1 MNENSNT
8 FYGKYRGVVTDNQ
21 DPSRIGRIR
30 ARVPD
35 VYGDLESGWALPAAP
50 FGGNG
55 MGFFAVPAKGAGVWM
70 EFECG
75 DPDYP
80 IWSGCWWGAASEMPT
95 VLFTPSPPAGTDPK
109 MLIKT
114 KGGHSILLDDSP
126 GGAGITL
133 ETSDG
138 QKIVINSHGIEITNG
153 QGASITLT
161 DKKVSINGNALE
173 VE

>member
-1 MNENSNT
+1 MNRNGNP

-21 DPSRIGRIR
+21 DPSQMGRIR
-30 ARVPD
+30 ANVPD
-35 VYGDLESGWALPAAP
+35 VYGDLESGWAMPAAP

-55 MGFFAVPAKGAGVWM
+55 LGFFAVPAEGAGVWM

-80 IWSGCWWGAASEMPT
+80 IWSGCWWGSASEMPS
-95 VLFTPSPPAGTDPK
+95 VLASGADTK
-109 MLIKT
+109 VLIKT
-114 KGGHSILLDDSP
+114 KGGHSILFDDTS

-133 ETSDG
+133 ETSGG
-138 QKIVINSHGIEITNG
+138 QKIVINSDGIEITNG
-153 QGASITLT
+153 KGASIKLSNS
-161 DKKVSINGNALE
+161 KVSINGNALE

>member
-1 MNENSNT
+1 MKGSGAT
-8 FYGKYRGVVTDNQ
+8 FYGKYRGVVTNNR
-21 DPSRIGRIR
+21 DPRQIGCIR

-35 VYGDLESGWALPAAP
+35 VYGDDESGWALPSVP
-50 FGGNG
+50 FAGDN
-55 MGFFAVPAKGAGVWM
+55 MGFFAVPPEGAGVWM

-80 IWSGCWWGAASEMPT
+80 IWTGCWWGAATEMPS
-95 VLFTPSPPAGTDPK
+95 LLAPPPPEGTEPK
-109 MLIKT
+109 TLIRT

-133 ETSDG
+133 EAPG
-138 QKIVINSHGIEITNG
+138 NKKIVINAQGIEITNG
-153 QGASITLT
+153 KASIKLIGT
-161 DKKVSINGNALE
+161 KVMINGNALE